1 MKKIPLTKR
10 HFDML
15 EKAIRFTIA
24 DLQYEKSQAME
35 KGLNGMVYDDEINE
49 YKQLK
54 ALFT

>member
-1 MKKIPLTKR
+1 MKKIPLTKQ